1 MASKLV
7 IKLIIVGDAA
17 VGKTSLVRGY
27 IKEKF
32 RTEYLPTLGVDI
44 YFKQLNV
51 KDKTV
56 DVSIWDI
63 AGQKGWE
70 IMHKSY
76 FKGADG
82 CIVVF
87 DLTKLKT
94 FENLPSWI
102 SKVKEYSK
110 PDTSI
115 IILGNKNDLK
125 IAIEVKPS
133 LIKKLISETG
143 YSYFETSAK
152 TGENVEEA
160 FATIV
165 NAIINK
171 LK

>member
-1 MASKLV
+1 MQSKLALK
-7 IKLIIVGDAA
+7 IIIVGDAA

-44 YFKQLNV
+44 YFKQLNING
-51 KDKTV
+51 KTV
-56 DVSIWDI
+56 DISIWDI

-82 CIVVF
+82 CIAVF

-94 FENLPSWI
+94 LDSLPAWI
-102 SKVKEYSK
+102 NKVKEYTK
-110 PDTSI
+110 PDIPI

-125 IAIEVKPS
+125 IAIEVEPKH
-133 LIKKLISETG
+133 INKLINETG

-152 TGENVEEA
+152 TGENIEEA
-160 FATIV
+160 FTTLVKTIV
-165 NAIINK
+165 NK